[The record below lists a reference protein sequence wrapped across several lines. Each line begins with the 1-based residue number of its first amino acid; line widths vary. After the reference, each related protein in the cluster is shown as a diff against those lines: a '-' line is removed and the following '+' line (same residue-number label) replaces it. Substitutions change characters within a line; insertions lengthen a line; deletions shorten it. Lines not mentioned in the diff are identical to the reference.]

1 MPTEIKIGDLY
12 IDFEGN
18 MQKLTDIYSLDIDH
32 NDPSDEKYSAIDF
45 STPSEM
51 TLDLQ
56 LKHEL
61 TRKQRCVLMGLSSKR
76 DITRAIRLVEK
87 MRRKAYQKG
96 LKYSSYT
103 LLSAAVFEILAR
115 KHIINTIHY
124 AYN

>member
-1 MPTEIKIGDLY
+1 MPTWTRIGDLY
-12 IDFEGN
+12 IDCEGHTI
-18 MQKLTDIYSLDIDH
+18 KLADIHSLDIDC
-32 NDPSDEKYSAIDF
+32 NDPADEKYSEIDF

-56 LKHEL
+56 LKHVL

-103 LLSAAVFEILAR
+103 LLSAAIFEILAR

-124 AYN
+124 VYN